1 MVRFGS
7 LMVVGNHRLLS
18 GGGARWFYH
27 SGALFFTLTL
37 TLTRTLNL
45 SSGADVGFIYFSKFL
60 AVGSE
65 FGGGIFLIFFIL

>member
-1 MVRFGS
+1 MVRFVRFGRVMVAGS
-7 LMVVGNHRLLS
+7 QRLLS

-37 TLTRTLNL
+37 TLTLTLNL
-45 SSGADVGFIYFSKFL
+45 SAGADVGFIYFSKFL

-65 FGGGIFLIFFIL
+65 FGGGIF